1 MSMRAETGRQADAEM
16 LAVWAREVGFG
27 EAALCGA
34 EDFIAERDAVAR
46 GPEIAE
52 RRQLRFFP
60 SEECPWVRSLAV
72 MLWPYAPCA
81 LSGGNAVFVDSY
93 YSASNAAYHAARELE
108 NRLLEK
114 GVRAKT
120 NVSFPAREAAV
131 RAGLGVIGKNGMLIH
146 PCFGTRTVIILMATD
161 IPAPVERPEGGKSAS
176 CAACGR
182 CAAAC
187 PAKAIDA
194 RGMSHPERCIRNFM
208 MEGVVVPEA
217 LRPKMGMRLLGCDI
231 CQRVCP
237 MQPQTPQ
244 RAGLGLELDDFL
256 TADDAAF
263 SAGVRRLA
271 QEIGKNAAR
280 PQRVRAQA
288 ALLAGNRRR
297 EEDLPALRAWA
308 QLPFEAVRV
317 HAQWAIRQIEQKY
330 VGKANGSCDGL
341 DPIGKT
347 D

>member
-1 MSMRAETGRQADAEM
+1 MSAWAEAQRSADR
-16 LAVWAREVGFG
+16 LAAWAREAGFG
-27 EAALCGA
+27 ETALCGA
-34 EDFIAERDAVAR
+34 EDFIAERDAVAL

-60 SEECPWVRSLAV
+60 AEECPWVRSLAV
-72 MLWPYAPCA
+72 LLWPYAPCVA
-81 LSGGNAVFVDSY
+81 SEGDAVWIDGY
-93 YSASNAAYHAARELE
+93 YRASNAAYHASRELE
-108 NRLLEK
+108 ARLLAS
-114 GVRAKT
+114 GVRAKA
-120 NVSFPAREAAV
+120 NVAFPAREAAV

-146 PCFGTRTVIILMATD
+146 PRFGTRTVILLMATD
-161 IPAPVERPEGGKSAS
+161 IPAPERAEEERVSAS
-176 CAACGR
+176 CMACGR

-208 MEGVVVPEA
+208 MEGVVAPQA

-237 MQPQTPQ
+237 MQPKTSPQ
-244 RAGLGLELDDFL
+244 AGLGFALDDFL

-263 SAGVRRLA
+263 SAAIRRLA
-271 QEIGKNAAR
+271 EEIGKNAAR

-288 ALLAGNRRR
+288 ALLAGNRGS
-297 EEDLPALRAWA
+297 EKDLPVLRSWA

-317 HAQWAIRQIEQKY
+317 HAQWAIEQIEQRH
-330 VGKANGSCDGL
+330 GAKANAPDGE
-341 DPIGKT
+341 PSFEAKHAT
-347 D
+347 